1 MSLPFTVIKINAER
15 FGAAGPF
22 LVNFFTGMLCFLFTR
37 SHRDAAFRLSIGGFP
52 RQTHCSESL
61 FNLLRPAGKSANL
74 FI

>member
-1 MSLPFTVIKINAER
+1 MSLSFTGIKINAER

-22 LVNFFTGMLCFLFTR
+22 LVKFFTGMLCVLFTR

-52 RQTHCSESL
+52 RQTPCSEAL
-61 FNLLRPAGKSANL
+61 FNLLRPAGKNANL